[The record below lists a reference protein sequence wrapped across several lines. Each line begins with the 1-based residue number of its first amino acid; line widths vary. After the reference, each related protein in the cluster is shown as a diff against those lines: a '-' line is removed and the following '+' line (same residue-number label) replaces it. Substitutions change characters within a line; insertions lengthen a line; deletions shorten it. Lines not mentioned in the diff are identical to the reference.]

1 MDMGRRY
8 SPPLPAETTSGS
20 RAEAPLGGGAEVSEQ
35 ARVSFRT
42 LSLLLCVSTQ
52 SVAGRRMLSYVPSV
66 CLSEFPM
73 KLHKCVRSD
82 FSRKRLYWYQ

>member
-42 LSLLLCVSTQ
+42 LSSFVRVNRVWPEDGCFRMCAVGVSIGIPHETAQ
-52 SVAGRRMLSYVPSV
+52 
-66 CLSEFPM
+66 
-73 KLHKCVRSD
+73 VRA
-82 FSRKRLYWYQ
+82 F